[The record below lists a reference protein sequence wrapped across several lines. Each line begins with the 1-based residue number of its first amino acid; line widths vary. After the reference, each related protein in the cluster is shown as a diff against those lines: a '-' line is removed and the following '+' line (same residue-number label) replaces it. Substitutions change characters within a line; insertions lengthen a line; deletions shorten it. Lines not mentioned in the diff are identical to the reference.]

1 MFEPAQK
8 YVNNAIVKQNYTR
21 ELFIA
26 FKISLY
32 CFFSLGE
39 NLVFP
44 ESGGPMLSD
53 QVKQFGPGIV
63 RMIGWGDMIS
73 LPYYFQVVHLYIRQP
88 REFSVR

>member
-26 FKISLY
+26 FKIAFY

-39 NLVFP
+39 NLDFP
-44 ESGGPMLSD
+44 EFL
-53 QVKQFGPGIV
+53 
-63 RMIGWGDMIS
+63 
-73 LPYYFQVVHLYIRQP
+73 
-88 REFSVR
+88 